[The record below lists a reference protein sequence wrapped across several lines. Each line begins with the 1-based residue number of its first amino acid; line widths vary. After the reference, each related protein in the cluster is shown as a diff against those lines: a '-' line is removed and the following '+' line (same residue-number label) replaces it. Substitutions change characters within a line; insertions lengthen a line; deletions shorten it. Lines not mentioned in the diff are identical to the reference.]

1 MHWLLVCFAL
11 SFANSLSASI
21 TPLNPMRTFTMDQL
35 TIEMKKD
42 FLDDYI
48 SLRVASKLYESY
60 AESRLIEQNLNSEMK
75 RKEEEA
81 EKKLILKDSE
91 VKLKDSEVKLKDS
104 EVKLKEAEVQ
114 RMESEVKLHKVSEQ
128 RVLEQLANQCAV
140 LCNRSL
146 LESALNNWDQ
156 QNQKGLRSMRQQF
169 WEMHNLLLVDGKGT
183 AATLSSDATIA
194 FTSLQGCL
202 SICVKEADVR
212 TELLGLLQ
220 NLDAPMHY
228 TTTFSEAP
236 GFYIG
241 GKLPPF
247 NLALGICIAV
257 LMKKKALTGEVYLAG
272 KGLKPFAKIE
282 AHQITKYPPP

>member
-42 FLDDYI
+42 FFDDYI

-81 EKKLILKDSE
+81 DKKLI
-91 VKLKDSEVKLKDS
+91 LKDSEVKLKDS

-114 RMESEVKLHKVSEQ
+114 RMELEVKLHKVSEQ

-156 QNQKGLRSMRQQF
+156 LNQKGLCSMRQQF

-183 AATLSSDATIA
+183 AAILSSDATIA

-202 SICVKEADVR
+202 SIFVKEADAR

-228 TTTFSEAP
+228 TTTFSEAL
-236 GFYIG
+236 FR
-241 GKLPPF
+241 
-247 NLALGICIAV
+247 V
-257 LMKKKALTGEVYLAG
+257 
-272 KGLKPFAKIE
+272 
-282 AHQITKYPPP
+282 